1 MMSVDGDGFQDA
13 PSQGFDEPH
22 PDFVRNGLGS
32 NIVLSTN
39 VSLRPHLPSRLLLI
53 TGPEVE
59 IPHDDLGIRIRPVEV
74 SAAKLPPS
82 RLTHEFGSMPT
93 ETSVKVSEAR
103 TFEGLGV
110 LRPLLPQLRLA
121 HDTPKVRLELHGCRL
136 AMRRGSKAAAAGW
149 TARARGHG
157 LTSVDNPAGAR
168 PPGRGP

>member
-13 PSQGFDEPH
+13 PLQGFNEPH
-22 PDFVRNGLGS
+22 PDFVGNGLG
-32 NIVLSTN
+32 IEHRLVDD

-93 ETSVKVSEAR
+93 ETLFKVSEDR
-103 TFEGLGV
+103 TFEGLGI
-110 LRPLLPQLRLA
+110 LRPLLPQLPLA
-121 HDTPKVRLELHGCRL
+121 HDTHKVWLELLGCRL
-136 AMRRGSKAAAAGW
+136 AMRR
-149 TARARGHG
+149 R
-157 LTSVDNPAGAR
+157 LPN
-168 PPGRGP
+168 